1 MHHRPR
7 PRDAPSGQSA
17 SSPPGPSA
25 PAAVSPPGSGAF
37 MDTFLA
43 RTLAN
48 SVSMVAVAAGVLWL
62 VGQQDAEHD
71 AALDELRDEVA
82 LLRLERDRMQS
93 VAGELAREVHDAGME
108 SEIVRWQLAY
118 TEERLRKAERAWE
131 AAEGHPPV
139 VAAPGYP
146 TPAKAR
152 AAVFRAT
159 VFEPLDAPA
168 RAVVG
173 LSGDGAALP
182 IEARVAVDLEPP
194 AGTAGPEV
202 QGGGTAEGGARLLA
216 LDDFDP
222 QIPRVAEGYSQLD
235 RDRAYGAWAGIV
247 HDAIQS
253 ECGRRITET
262 GQHRCARELRRTLRP
277 YATRAVEC
285 IVSGNARP
293 DYFSELDPDRVP
305 SHAVPLDRG
314 VVLLCDGALPN
325 L

>member
-1 MHHRPR
+1 
-7 PRDAPSGQSA
+7 
-17 SSPPGPSA
+17 
-25 PAAVSPPGSGAF
+25 

-62 VGQQDAEHD
+62 VGQQNAEHD
-71 AALDELRDEVA
+71 AELDQLRDEVA

-118 TEERLRKAERAWE
+118 TEERLRKAERAG
-131 AAEGHPPV
+131 ARGEGAPPV
-139 VAAPGYP
+139 AAAPGYP

-152 AAVFRAT
+152 AAVFQAT

-168 RAVVG
+168 RVVAG
-173 LSGDGAALP
+173 LSGSGAPVPSEALP
-182 IEARVAVDLEPP
+182 LRFAPVEAAVAGDAEPP
-194 AGTAGPEV
+194 SGTAGPEEA
-202 QGGGTAEGGARLLA
+202 GGGTAASSGRELA
-216 LDDFDP
+216 LDEFDP
-222 QIPRVAEGYSQLD
+222 RIPRVAEGYSQLD

-247 HDAIQS
+247 HDAIES
-253 ECGRRITET
+253 ECGRRISET

-277 YATRAVEC
+277 YAARAVEC
-285 IVSGNARP
+285 IISGNARP